1 MIRES
6 ADRIIEPVTLEEVK
20 DHCGYNPENRTDD
33 GMITRH
39 ITAMRTMLEG
49 NLDMY
54 IGYRAVELSGFLTI
68 PMELPYRTDLVEKC
82 FYVDE
87 DGVLQDVPF
96 EIRGTPKRLFLHPQ
110 PETWEQVPKLRA
122 VVRVGFQDCPEDIR
136 SAICDMVKAKI
147 ERAELTPVLEDAM
160 STLGHYRRYRI

>member
-1 MIRES
+1 MKRES

-54 IGYRAVELSGFLTI
+54 IGYRAVEIFNGH
-68 PMELPYRTDLVEKC
+68 PEPAVELPYRTDMVEKC
-82 FYVDE
+82 FCIDE
-87 DGVLQDVPF
+87 DGVPQDVPY
-96 EIRGTPKRLFLHPQ
+96 EIVGTPKRLFLR
-110 PETWEQVPKLRA
+110 PKMLCPVHV

-160 STLGHYRRYRI
+160 NTLGHYRRYRI